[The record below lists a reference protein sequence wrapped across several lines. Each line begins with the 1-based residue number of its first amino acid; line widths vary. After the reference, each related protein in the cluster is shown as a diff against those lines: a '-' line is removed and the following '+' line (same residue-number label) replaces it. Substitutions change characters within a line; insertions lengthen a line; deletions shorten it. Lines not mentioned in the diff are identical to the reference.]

1 MEINRIPSV
10 KPNYLNSDLSIVE
23 RTSSLPGQEAENA
36 PIEPVAAVYEPSDSL
51 KENNLGKTYKPDTA
65 TIAKLKAEV
74 ELRTDNL
81 RRLVEQLLLQQGYKL
96 QDATNIY
103 RLLREGKVQVDP
115 ETAAKAQEEI
125 SEDGYWGVKQTSERI
140 FQFALAI
147 TGGDSS
153 KAEEAKKAITAGYEA
168 AKKVWGGDLPEI
180 CQKTY
185 DESLRKIDEWA
196 AGKKEVADSEANN

>member
-81 RRLVEQLLLQQGYKL
+81 RRLVEQLLLQQG
-96 QDATNIY
+96 
-103 RLLREGKVQVDP
+103 
-115 ETAAKAQEEI
+115 
-125 SEDGYWGVKQTSERI
+125 
-140 FQFALAI
+140 
-147 TGGDSS
+147 
-153 KAEEAKKAITAGYEA
+153 
-168 AKKVWGGDLPEI
+168 
-180 CQKTY
+180 
-185 DESLRKIDEWA
+185 
-196 AGKKEVADSEANN
+196 